1 MTLGELPPCA
11 AWIHR
16 GARSGLE
23 IARIVCRPDGL
34 VVEGVTVATE
44 DGESWQVDYRLVL
57 DLEGRSR
64 SATVTSQSSGLDAS
78 VELTC
83 DERGR
88 WWANGHHVAQVDG
101 CADVDLGS
109 SALTNAFPVRR
120 LGLRTGD
127 AADAPAVYVRA
138 PDLVVERLDQRYRRL
153 PDEGHAAL
161 YEYEAPRFDFAC
173 TIRYDE
179 TGLVLDYPGIAVRA
193 LNAAV
198 R

>member
-1 MTLGELPPCA
+1 M
-11 AWIHR
+11 
-16 GARSGLE
+16 
-23 IARIVCRPDGL
+23 
-34 VVEGVTVATE
+34 
-44 DGESWQVDYRLVL
+44 
-57 DLEGRSR
+57 
-64 SATVTSQSSGLDAS
+64 
-78 VELTC
+78 
-83 DERGR
+83 
-88 WWANGHHVAQVDG
+88 AQVDG

-127 AADAPAVYVRA
+127 AADAAAVYVRA

-153 PDEGHAAL
+153 PDEGHAAR

-193 LNAAV
+193 LNDGGGGSRPWRSWSSSDATVHHAPGKWALPRSGQSPDAARRRISRRV
-198 R
+198 AVAWSRSKSAIDGSCGSVTWWGWLNASPTSTTRASGPVITSPT

>member
-1 MTLGELPPCA
+1 MTFAELPPCA

-34 VVEGVTVATE
+34 VIEGVTVATE
-44 DGESWQVDYRLVL
+44 DGESWQ
-57 DLEGRSR
+57 
-64 SATVTSQSSGLDAS
+64 SSSPD
-78 VELTC
+78 
-83 DERGR
+83 R
-88 WWANGHHVAQVDG
+88 QVDG

-127 AADAPAVYVRA
+127 AADAAAVYVRA

-153 PDEGHAAL
+153 PDEGHAAR

-179 TGLVLDYPGIAVRA
+179 AGLVLDYPGIAVRP
-193 LNAAV
+193 
-198 R
+198 